1 MTPTALGVLAGLH
14 RYPVK
19 SMLGERLRHAFIDD
33 RGLEGDRLWSVR
45 DSDGKFGSGKSTR
58 RFRKMEGLLD
68 LVAQYDGATP
78 VVSFPGGRTL
88 RGDQEEMHEA
98 LTDHVGR
105 AVTLGRE
112 QDVSHFDEGPVH
124 LVTTSSLRCLR
135 EAVGHDVEERR
146 LRPNLLIDTGGG
158 TGFVEDTWVGRR
170 IAVGAEVLLG
180 ICSPMPRCVMLDLPQ
195 LSLAADGNLLKNL
208 RAMNESRIG
217 VVAEVLQPGT
227 VRVGDMV
234 RVAPQN
240 MMVQPAEP
248 GGSER

>member
-1 MTPTALGVLAGLH
+1 MTSTALGVLAGLH

-19 SMLGERLRHAFIDD
+19 SMLGERLSHAFIDA
-33 RGLEGDRLWSVR
+33 RGLEGDRLWAVR
-45 DSDGKFGSGKSTR
+45 DIDGKFGSGKSTR

-88 RGDQEEMHEA
+88 RGDHMEMHEA
-98 LTDHVGR
+98 LTHHVGR

-112 QDVSHFDEGPVH
+112 QDISHFDEGPVH
-124 LVTTSSLRCLR
+124 LVTTSSLRRLG

-158 TGFVEDTWVGRR
+158 SGFVEDTWVGGR
-170 IAVGAEVLLG
+170 IAVGPEVLLE
-180 ICSPMPRCVMLDLPQ
+180 IRAPMPRCVMLDLPQ
-195 LSLAADGNLLKNL
+195 LGLPADGRLLTTLGNLNK
-208 RAMNESRIG
+208 SRIG
-217 VVAEVLQPGT
+217 VVADVLQAGT

-234 RVAPQN
+234 
-240 MMVQPAEP
+240 QP
-248 GGSER
+248 SHRT